1 MHTVKR
7 NFIITIIFASIII
20 LCGIAMYAM
29 GNIAWK
35 ELGEGIQQ
43 SSTPAEHIGDVE
55 GYALLINT
63 FQDITNGLSVFV
75 SQLVATLMIVY
86 GVFLIIMGI
95 VAKAIFKNNKDR
107 IIAYR
112 IVTAINLAIMAIPLF
127 ALIQHSGLMIHVER
141 APIIEYALFCAD
153 LAACI
158 VIARGTYSS
167 DVNY

>member
-7 NFIITIIFASIII
+7 NFIITIIIASIVI
-20 LCGIAMYAM
+20 LCGIAMYVTSE
-29 GNIAWK
+29 IAWK

-43 SSTPAEHIGDVE
+43 STSSPEHIGDVE
-55 GYALLINT
+55 GYGILIDT
-63 FQDITNGLSVFV
+63 FQDVTNGLSIFFTQVFAIMMV
-75 SQLVATLMIVY
+75 VY
-86 GVFLIIMGI
+86 GIIVLVMGI

-107 IIAYR
+107 ITAYR
-112 IVTAINLAIMAIPLF
+112 IVTGINIALMVVPLF
-127 ALIQHSGLMIHVER
+127 MLIQHIGLAVYAGQ
-141 APIIEYALFCAD
+141 APILEFAMFCAD